1 MTKAAD
7 LSALGSNVTTAGNLS
22 SNSTLTL
29 QTNSTTAITVDSSQR
44 AAFVA
49 GTVSL
54 PAITTTGDTNT
65 GIFFP
70 AADTIAFTEGGVEAM
85 RINSSANVGIGTTS
99 PVTKLHLLTPSA
111 TAVALR
117 AGNSASYAEFQVDA
131 SGNSQLIAPG
141 GTQIFN
147 TNGAERM
154 RIDSSGNVG
163 IGTTSPA
170 GFGKFAVVGVSG
182 TPIINYNDGTITGTA
197 GYTTGGV
204 AYSGS
209 RSNHPIGF
217 LTNDT
222 ERMRI
227 DSTGNVG
234 IGTSS
239 PQAKEDIVFNNTASA
254 TPLMRLGAASAS
266 TTTAATDG
274 GFINY
279 QNNNRLD
286 ISRGWHWTNG
296 ANFYSHATTGSC
308 ITLDESANILF
319 LNGTGLTAGGN
330 STLTERMRIDTRG
343 NVLIGTTTS
352 PAGSKELVLGGDYI
366 EGVVA
371 IGTVTSS
378 NTLSLANGTFQTAT
392 LTASTACTFTMPT
405 AIAGKS
411 FTLLLKQAAATG
423 NGTATFTSV
432 KWPASSAP
440 TITAT
445 AGRMDILTFMSDG
458 VNWYGSFNQN
468 YTP

>member
-49 GTVSL
+49 GTAAL

-70 AADTIAFTEGGVEAM
+70 AADTIAFAEGGAEA
-85 RINSSANVGIGTTS
+85 
-99 PVTKLHLLTPSA
+99 
-111 TAVALR
+111 
-117 AGNSASYAEFQVDA
+117 
-131 SGNSQLIAPG
+131 
-141 GTQIFN
+141 
-147 TNGAERM
+147 M

-163 IGTTSPA
+163 IGRTPVYKLDVIGLIRSSSTANGGSVFVGNNLNDLIGCLSVAHNSATVAVNNNAGNFPVSLQQGGVDRLFIDTAANVGIGTTTPA
-170 GFGKFAVVGVSG
+170 NKFEVFGDNVRNTARASSTAGEVLIEAQASNYWSTPTYSG
-182 TPIINYNDGTITGTA
+182 TSLRQSGSTATGTYA
-197 GYTTGGV
+197 GLSNASLGSLIFQNGSAGLIATNGG
-204 AYSGS
+204 S
-209 RSNHPIGF
+209 PIAF
-217 LTNDT
+217 ATAAI

-227 DSTGNVG
+227 DS
-234 IGTSS
+234 S
-239 PQAKEDIVFNNTASA
+239 
-254 TPLMRLGAASAS
+254 
-266 TTTAATDG
+266 
-274 GFINY
+274 
-279 QNNNRLD
+279 
-286 ISRGWHWTNG
+286 
-296 ANFYSHATTGSC
+296 
-308 ITLDESANILF
+308 
-319 LNGTGLTAGGN
+319 
-330 STLTERMRIDTRG
+330 G

-378 NTLSLANGTFQTAT
+378 RTLSLANGTFQTAT